1 MVLCIMRVCTVKAI
15 QHTCIHLV
23 FSPSS
28 FTGMN
33 LRGLCREWFRHPPF
47 RPPQLPVFA
56 ASNAGTEAPC
66 WPWVPRAATSE
77 TVRFGTRANDWY
89 CWKIQHLQLQV
100 FTWAVFMFFVIITL
114 FVKQQFKKN
123 VKNPSHYPVRDLSLE
138 WHSSSAQMDC
148 CITLTQNIHEK
159 QMSLARNVPRF
170 QGLSNNQSAHVL
182 WARIHVKNLKSGFFN
197 RYGSNLLGG
206 GDNGFIP
213 IRRISVWSILRS
225 LSYFS
230 PNHFRNVAS
239 LIVRWPTNDI
249 FSSRFGRCCAKHEQV
264 PPGTCQRQGQST
276 SLNFGN
282 EPAVRK
288 TCALRRSPGSK
299 VQRQSCNKNSYG
311 VHRIGS
317 TILVYWFLVIGVWIY
332 IYFFVVAAYFSLIL
346 LS

>member
-23 FSPSS
+23 F
-28 FTGMN
+28 
-33 LRGLCREWFRHPPF
+33 
-47 RPPQLPVFA
+47 RP
-56 ASNAGTEAPC
+56 
-66 WPWVPRAATSE
+66 
-77 TVRFGTRANDWY
+77 
-89 CWKIQHLQLQV
+89 QV
-100 FTWAVFMFFVIITL
+100 
-114 FVKQQFKKN
+114 
-123 VKNPSHYPVRDLSLE
+123 SLE
-138 WHSSSAQMDC
+138 WTCVACAENGLDILHFDPHSFQCSRLQTPGPKRHVGHGYPGPLPVKRFDLEQGQMID
-148 CITLTQNIHEK
+148 IAGRFNIFNFKCSHELCSCFCHHYTGCEK
-159 QMSLARNVPRF
+159 TIQKKYEKSFPLPSERFIFGMTFIICSNGLLYHFDTKHPWKAVSLARNVPRF

-182 WARIHVKNLKSGFFN
+182 WARVHVKNLKSGFFN

-239 LIVRWPTNDI
+239 LIVRWPNNDI

-299 VQRQSCNKNSYG
+299 VQRQSCSCG
-311 VHRIGS
+311 
-317 TILVYWFLVIGVWIY
+317 
-332 IYFFVVAAYFSLIL
+332 LI
-346 LS
+346 